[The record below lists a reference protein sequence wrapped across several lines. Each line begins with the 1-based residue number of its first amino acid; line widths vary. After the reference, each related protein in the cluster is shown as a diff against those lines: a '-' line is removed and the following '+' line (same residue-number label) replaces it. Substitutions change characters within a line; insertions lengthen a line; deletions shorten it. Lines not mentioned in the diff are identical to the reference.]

1 MFVIKYKKF
10 FVGLSVLF
18 VALSI
23 ASVAL
28 FGLKL
33 GIDFKG
39 GSSLD
44 LNYPVAR
51 PEIADVK
58 AALVN
63 AGFGDASVQPAGTNG
78 IAIKSR
84 TLTEV
89 ERATV
94 VSLASLGGKSQVEQ
108 KSFTTIGPSVG
119 HELKKKAIA
128 SIVLVLIAIILFVA
142 YVFRKVS
149 YPVSSWKYGFVV
161 IVALVHDIIIPTGV
175 FALLGHFYGIEVD
188 TLFIV
193 ALLTTLGL
201 SVMDTIVVFDRIREN
216 IISKSTKVFSDLVG
230 ESLSQTFGRSINT
243 SLVVLL
249 MVLSLAF
256 FGPASTKLFS
266 VVLAVG
272 MFFGTYSSIFLA
284 SPLLVMVEGSQKK
297 QK

>member
-10 FVGLSVLF
+10 FVGLSILF

-23 ASVAL
+23 ASVAI

-58 AALVN
+58 AVLVN

-84 TLTEV
+84 TLTEA

-142 YVFRKVS
+142 YVFRKV
-149 YPVSSWKYGFVV
+149 
-161 IVALVHDIIIPTGV
+161 
-175 FALLGHFYGIEVD
+175 
-188 TLFIV
+188 
-193 ALLTTLGL
+193 
-201 SVMDTIVVFDRIREN
+201 
-216 IISKSTKVFSDLVG
+216 
-230 ESLSQTFGRSINT
+230 
-243 SLVVLL
+243 
-249 MVLSLAF
+249 
-256 FGPASTKLFS
+256 
-266 VVLAVG
+266 
-272 MFFGTYSSIFLA
+272 
-284 SPLLVMVEGSQKK
+284 
-297 QK
+297 

>member
-1 MFVIKYKKF
+1 MFVIKYKKL
-10 FVGLSVLF
+10 FVGLSVVF

-23 ASVAL
+23 ASIIA

-39 GSSLD
+39 GSSLE

-51 PEIADVK
+51 PAIADIK
-58 AALVN
+58 DSLVN
-63 AGFGDASVQPAGTNG
+63 AGFGDASVQTTGTNG
-78 IAIKSR
+78 ISIKSR
-84 TLTEV
+84 DLSET

-94 VSLASLGGKSQVEQ
+94 ISLASLDGKSNVEQ

-128 SIVLVLIAIILFVA
+128 SILLVLIAIILFVA

-149 YPVSSWKYGFVV
+149 HPVSSWKYGFVV
-161 IVALVHDIIIPTGV
+161 IIALMHDIIIPTGV
-175 FALLGHFYGIEVD
+175 FALLGHLYGVEVD

-216 IISKSTKVFSDLVG
+216 IIAKKNKSFDELVG

-249 MVLSLAF
+249 MVLSLVF

-266 VVLAVG
+266 IVLAIG

-284 SPLLVMVEGSQKK
+284 SPLLVIVEKLQKK
-297 QK
+297 Q